1 MTLRWITRK
10 GDVMKTLLSAL
21 AVVMLLGAA
30 TAAPANAECWAG
42 PYGWHCGHPHWH
54 HGGYWH
60 HGW

>member
-1 MTLRWITRK
+1 
-10 GDVMKTLLSAL
+10 MKTLLSAL

>member
-1 MTLRWITRK
+1 
-10 GDVMKTLLSAL
+10 MKTLFSAL

-30 TAAPANAECWAG
+30 TAAPANAGCGPG
-42 PYGWHCGHPHWH
+42 PYGWHCWHPHWH